1 MVLKTSWAHMHAFQ
15 EGEAGS
21 FWEQGPPPK
30 LSILPLWCFCPLPAY
45 VHYGQFHLDTNRGR
59 LIIKS
64 ALPLMG

>member
-1 MVLKTSWAHMHAFQ
+1 MYFKVSILDFYKFRLTS
-15 EGEAGS
+15 
-21 FWEQGPPPK
+21 PPK